1 MMLIPFKSSVAY
13 GLLEI
18 ANQYP
23 DREALRVGGRSYSYK
38 ALFALAK
45 TIASGLQKDD
55 PKDDK
60 KDHKKNFQE
69 PRCLI
74 LSGKNI
80 LTYAGILGILLAGK
94 TYVFLNPK
102 DSEEGLRKII
112 LSADSR
118 ILITDKEN
126 AEKAEA
132 LKQNLNKNSNQ
143 ALQVFSFD
151 LENMNTSFQDNISYS
166 LPEFSDRYAYLI
178 FTSGSTGEPK
188 GVPISHENLWSF
200 LKNALFRTNLNQND
214 RVSQINELSFDASV
228 QEIFPCW
235 MAGACLCV
243 FQMGSIFGL
252 PKFIRDNSISFWT
265 SVPSIIVLLENL
277 GRLEAGSFTSIR
289 YSVFGGEVLTAELA
303 RKWKRAA
310 TNSIIEN
317 VYGPTEATVSILMHR
332 WNDQDAADLVP
343 IGFSFPDQSAYLID
357 QEGEIITNDRLGEMG
372 EIILSGSQVA
382 EGYWRNETMTKQRFI
397 NLGGIQSYKTGD
409 LASWDSKFG
418 LIYKGRIDDQV
429 KIRGYRVELLEVA
442 SEIRSATGLEYVAVV
457 PVKEKSSGNVSSL
470 ICFFSS
476 CFIPEV
482 ILDEHEL
489 RLLCQKK
496 LPAYMCPSRFIF
508 LDHFPYNKNGKVDY
522 KMLKIMGEA
531 L

>member
-1 MMLIPFKSSVAY
+1 MMPINSNTSSIPFKSSVAY

-23 DREALRVGGRSYSYK
+23 DREALRVGGKSYSYK
-38 ALFALAK
+38 ALFGLAK
-45 TIASGLQKDD
+45 TIASKLQ
-55 PKDDK
+55 
-60 KDHKKNFQE
+60 KNFQE

-118 ILITDKEN
+118 MLITDKEN

-132 LKQNLNKNSNQ
+132 LKQNLNQ
-143 ALQVFSFD
+143 DFQIFSFELD
-151 LENMNTSFQDNISYS
+151 ELDNIFYS

-200 LKNALFRTNLNQND
+200 LKNALFRINLNQND

-235 MAGACLCV
+235 MVGACLCV
-243 FQMGSIFGL
+243 FQMGSILGL
-252 PKFIRDNSISFWT
+252 PKFIRDNAISFWT
-265 SVPSIIVLLENL
+265 SVPSIIILLENL

-317 VYGPTEATVSILMHR
+317 VYGPTETTVSILMHR

-343 IGFSFPDQSAYLID
+343 IGFPFPDQSAYLID
-357 QEGEIITNDRLGEMG
+357 QAGEIITNEHWGEIG

-397 NLGGIQSYKTGD
+397 NLGGTQGYKTGD

-476 CFIPEV
+476 CFIPGAIPEI

-496 LPAYMCPSRFIF
+496 LPTYMCPSRFIF

-531 L
+531 Q